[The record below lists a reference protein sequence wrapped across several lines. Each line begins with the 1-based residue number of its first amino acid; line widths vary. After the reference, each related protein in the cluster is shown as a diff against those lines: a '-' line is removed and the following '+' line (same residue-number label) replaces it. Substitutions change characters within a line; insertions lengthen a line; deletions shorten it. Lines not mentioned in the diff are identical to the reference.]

1 MHSAFSHLWP
11 QDSAHPHPL
20 PIQGD
25 AFIAWE
31 MSLFYKDN
39 CLRKKFT
46 NTITIGLHVFNSN
59 QPVVVVVVMAAVYFD
74 IRQHSLRVPSLVFSS
89 YLLISPIKWFYF
101 TISNNY
107 FIINRNIFN
116 YCNFYRVSEICTL
129 NLVKFKKKRGQLLIL
144 NH

>member
-11 QDSAHPHPL
+11 QDSAHPHHPP

-46 NTITIGLHVFNSN
+46 NTITIGLHVFNSK
-59 QPVVVVVVMAAVYFD
+59 A
-74 IRQHSLRVPSLVFSS
+74 SS
-89 YLLISPIKWFYF
+89 S
-101 TISNNY
+101 SSGDGS
-107 FIINRNIFN
+107 RIFR
-116 YCNFYRVSEICTL
+116 Y
-129 NLVKFKKKRGQLLIL
+129 
-144 NH
+144 